1 MIPLLEEVVFN
12 LKVGEMSGVIQSSQG
27 LHLLKVTD
35 RKPGSI
41 PSYEEAKPR
50 VMADFYQEQVSK
62 LYVKWLQ
69 DLKARSNVE
78 IKL

>member
-1 MIPLLEEVVFN
+1 MLEEVVFN
-12 LKVGEMSGVIQSSQG
+12 LKVGEVSGVIQSSQG

-35 RKPGSI
+35 RRPGEI
-41 PSYEEAKPR
+41 PPYEEAKPR
-50 VMADFYQEQVSK
+50 VMADYYQEQVTK
-62 LYVKWLQ
+62 LYAKWLQ